1 MPRIIRKSTLL
12 AFASL
17 TAMWLLTVIA
27 SHADAQHRGNDCPN
41 CRQAQAG
48 RPDLFYNY
56 YVPSTCGGVP
66 NSMYL
71 APTAVPAHVGHTY
84 ITYQPMMPHEMLY
97 NHHRTYYRYY
107 NGGRGMT
114 RTHVKWYSPP
124 GAQLSSRLRI
134 AR

>member
-27 SHADAQHRGNDCPN
+27 SHADAQHRGHDCPN
-41 CRQAQAG
+41 CRQPQTG
-48 RPDLFYNY
+48 SPDLFYNY

-71 APTAVPAHVGHTY
+71 APTAVT
-84 ITYQPMMPHEMLY
+84 
-97 NHHRTYYRYY
+97 RS
-107 NGGRGMT
+107 RGDT
-114 RTHVKWYSPP
+114 RT
-124 GAQLSSRLRI
+124 SRTSR
-134 AR
+134 